1 MPRVLTPL
9 PFDQRNEKDFEE
21 MTERIKHAL
30 DIIRKKKTIR
40 ATVKELA
47 GLAAPCSPKTL
58 YLRSWPIIELK
69 KIKEDRRINK
79 GSVPKVIKGQRGN
92 IETEYN
98 HEILLIKQVQN
109 YQDQNGALFDQ
120 VQDLKAQVS
129 MLENA
134 VKVITEEKAEAEE
147 ENRKLKNDR
156 RKFTSKQ
163 NTNSNV
169 VNMNMLK
176 SNDGVEGQ

>member
-1 MPRVLTPL
+1 
-9 PFDQRNEKDFEE
+9 
-21 MTERIKHAL
+21 
-30 DIIRKKKTIR
+30 
-40 ATVKELA
+40 
-47 GLAAPCSPKTL
+47 
-58 YLRSWPIIELK
+58 
-69 KIKEDRRINK
+69 
-79 GSVPKVIKGQRGN
+79 VIKGQRGN
-92 IETEYN
+92 IETEYS

-129 MLENA
+129 VLENA
-134 VKVITEEKAEAEE
+134 VKVVTEEKAEAEE